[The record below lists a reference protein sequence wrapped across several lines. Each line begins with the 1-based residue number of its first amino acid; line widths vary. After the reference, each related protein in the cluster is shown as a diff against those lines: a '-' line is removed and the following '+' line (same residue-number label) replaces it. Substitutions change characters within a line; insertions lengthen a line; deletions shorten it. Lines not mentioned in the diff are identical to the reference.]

1 MDIKNIGYNI
11 GEVTIDTAL
20 TSGTPAEVGTLEDLQ
35 KLYNLAKNGGI
46 GRINCTVGGTPMS
59 GCCFLNPF
67 VDANGIGVDIG
78 GVTNFGF
85 SANAVTGTAYVNTGK
100 MYAVVTITP
109 LGGAQAKSST
119 KSAKSAE

>member
-20 TSGTPAEVGTLEDLQ
+20 TSGTPAEVGTLDDLQ
-35 KLYNLAKNGGI
+35 KLYNLAKNGGV
-46 GRINCTVGGTPMS
+46 GRINATIGGTPMS

-67 VDANGIGVDIG
+67 VDANGLGVDIG

-85 SANAVTGTAYVNTGK
+85 SANAITGTAYVNDGK

-109 LGGAQAKSST
+109 LGGTQAKSST
-119 KSAKSAE
+119 AKSASK

>member
-20 TSGTPAEVGTLEDLQ
+20 TSGTPAEVGTLDDLQ

-46 GRINCTVGGTPMS
+46 GRINATIGGTPMS

-67 VDANGIGVDIG
+67 VDANGMGVDIG
-78 GVTNFGF
+78 GVTNFGM
-85 SANAVTGTAYVNTGK
+85 SANAVTGTAYVNSGK

-109 LGGAQAKSST
+109 LGAANRTASKTAS
-119 KSAKSAE
+119 K

>member
-20 TSGTPAEVGTLEDLQ
+20 TSGTPAEVGTLDDLQ
-35 KLYNLAKNGGI
+35 KLYNLAKNRGI
-46 GRINCTVGGTPMS
+46 GRINVTIGGTPMS

-67 VDANGIGVDIG
+67 VDANGKIGVDIG
-78 GVTNFGF
+78 GVTNFGM
-85 SANAVTGTAYVNTGK
+85 SANAVTGTAYVNDGK

-109 LGGAQAKSST
+109 LGAGNRTAAKTAS
-119 KSAKSAE
+119 K